1 MSSAGASSFATTRWS
16 MVVAAGRSPHGGSPE
31 SKAALADLCQRY
43 WYPLYVYVRRRVA
56 DRDEARDLTQ
66 DFFARLLEKNTLALA
81 DPERGRF
88 RSFLLTTLKHFL
100 INEWEK
106 NRAQKRGGGRKTL
119 ALDFDAKEQQFTLE
133 PAHTWTPE
141 RQFERHWAL
150 ALLDQV
156 LLQLRQEYHAGGKQ
170 KLFEQLKSF
179 LVGDSAKASHADAAQ
194 RLGMTEGAVKVAA
207 HRLRKRYRELLRQ
220 EVAQTVADDNEVED
234 EIRSLF
240 RSLEG

>member
-1 MSSAGASSFATTRWS
+1 
-16 MVVAAGRSPHGGSPE
+16 MVVAAGRRSSPA

-56 DRDEARDLTQ
+56 DVDEARDLTQ

-88 RSFLLTTLKHFL
+88 RSFLLTALKHFL

-106 NRAQKRGGGRKTL
+106 ARAQKRGGGRKAL
-119 ALDFDAKEQQFTLE
+119 AIDFEAKESQFTRE

-141 RQFERHWAL
+141 RLYERHWAL
-150 ALLDQV
+150 TLLDQV
-156 LLQLRQEYHAGGKQ
+156 LAQLRQEFQAAGKG
-170 KLFEQLKSF
+170 KLFEQLKGF
-179 LVGDSAKASHADAAQ
+179 LVGDSATATHADAAGK
-194 RLGMTEGAVKVAA
+194 LGMSEGAVKVAA

-234 EIRSLF
+234 EIRALF